1 LRDSLQMKK
10 ILAFNYEVHM
20 LIVYGKIKT
29 CQKMSKYAQCKH
41 GSKSWRSQRFWF
53 AIHRWG

>member
-1 LRDSLQMKK
+1 MKK